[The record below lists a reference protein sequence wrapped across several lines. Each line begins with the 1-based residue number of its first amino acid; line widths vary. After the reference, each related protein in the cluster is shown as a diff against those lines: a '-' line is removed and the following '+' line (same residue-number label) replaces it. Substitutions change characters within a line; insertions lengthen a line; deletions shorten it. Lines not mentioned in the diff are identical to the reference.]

1 MVDTVLIIDW
11 INKYNNISLA
21 YDNMEEHE
29 SYRVFWKRLVIF
41 NENDEE
47 KIIYITI
54 RYIFLEQLL
63 TVRNNMKKQW
73 NTIKLLYQKAKKLI
87 VMSI

>member
-1 MVDTVLIIDW
+1 MKAI
-11 INKYNNISLA
+11 KYFGKA
-21 YDNMEEHE
+21 
-29 SYRVFWKRLVIF
+29 LVIF
-41 NENDEE
+41 NENEEE
-47 KIIYITI
+47 KTIYITI
-54 RYIFLEQLL
+54 KYIFLEQLL